1 MEGKRIRH
9 GDRVKIPIDPA
20 VPSRNVRRNRARFT
34 GGTGRD
40 GLPYAVIFAPLTSL
54 IR

>member
-1 MEGKRIRH
+1 MEGKRVRC
-9 GDRVKIPIDPA
+9 GDRVKMPIGTA

-34 GGTGRD
+34 DGTGRA
-40 GLPYAVIFAPLTSL
+40 GLLYAVIFAPLTSL